1 MLDEARKKC
10 WGKLRVLFT
19 DKDNRLKKN
28 ARTAAIH
35 GATDSICGDKK
46 CDMRIYGV
54 HYAEVDQLSCVD

>member
-1 MLDEARKKC
+1 
-10 WGKLRVLFT
+10 LFT

-35 GATDSICGDKK
+35 GATDSIYGDKK